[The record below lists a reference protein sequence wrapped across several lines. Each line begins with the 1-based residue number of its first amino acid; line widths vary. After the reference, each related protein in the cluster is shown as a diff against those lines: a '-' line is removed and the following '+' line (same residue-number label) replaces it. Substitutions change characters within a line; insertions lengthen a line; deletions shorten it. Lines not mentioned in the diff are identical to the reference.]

1 MVDRNNSRI
10 KKKKEKKP
18 YTRGSE
24 REREAKFPK
33 E

>member
-10 KKKKEKKP
+10 KKREKKP